1 MRPKISQL
9 VGEKGQ
15 LIETEAELKTVETK
29 IEEAKNQF
37 IADQSQKLAEAERKA
52 DRLTQELIKAK
63 TKNDRATLKAPIDG
77 VVQQLMVTTVGQVV
91 SSGQSLMT
99 IVPRAD
105 RSRSRR

>member
-1 MRPKISQL
+1 MRETLKEQGSLSRAMVIESLQQYETQISQL

-15 LIETEAELKTVETK
+15 LIETEAQLKTVETK

-63 TKNDRATLKAPIDG
+63 TKTIAP
-77 VVQQLMVTTVGQVV
+77 
-91 SSGQSLMT
+91 
-99 IVPRAD
+99 
-105 RSRSRR
+105 RSRRRSMESCSS